1 MTNSPTP
8 NELREVLASDT
19 PSAKTKRDLI
29 ESALYHF
36 GREGYAGTSTRSIAQ
51 TAKANIASIAYHF
64 DGKAGLKRAC
74 INFIAMSI
82 GDVMSVVLNRK
93 LSDIEHLSPEEARTK
108 ILEMIDRMITFTQTN
123 KRAELVIGFMLKEVL
138 HSPEEVD
145 TLYHLIFEPLMDRV
159 TVLFSRATGQH
170 VASDELKL
178 AIFAMIGQLLY
189 IRLARP
195 LVLKRMGWQAVG
207 PDELAQIKSILHR
220 SINALLDELSKGSNH
235 A

>member
-82 GDVMSVVLNRK
+82 GDVLSVVLNRK
-93 LSDIEHLSPEEARTK
+93 LSDIEHLSPEDARAK

-159 TVLFSRATGQH
+159 TVLFSRATGQP
-170 VASDELKL
+170 VGSDELKL

-220 SINALLDELSKGSNH
+220 SINALLDELSKGSND

>member
-8 NELREVLASDT
+8 NELREILASDT

-36 GREGYAGTSTRSIAQ
+36 GHEGYAGTSTRSIAQ

-93 LSDIEHLSPEEARTK
+93 LSDIEHLSPEDARTK

-159 TVLFSRATGQH
+159 TVLFSRATGQP

-195 LVLKRMGWQAVG
+195 LVLKRMGWQDVG

-220 SINALLDELSKGSNH
+220 SINALLDDLSKGSSH

>member
-8 NELREVLASDT
+8 NELREALASDT

-36 GREGYAGTSTRSIAQ
+36 GHEGYAGTSTRSIAQ

-82 GDVMSVVLNRK
+82 GDVLSVVLNRK
-93 LSDIEHLSPEEARTK
+93 LSDIEHLSPEDARTK
-108 ILEMIDRMITFTQTN
+108 ILDMIDRMITFTQTN

-159 TVLFSRATGQH
+159 TVLFSRATGQP
-170 VASDELKL
+170 VGSDELKL

-220 SINALLDELSKGSNH
+220 SINALLDELSKGSND

>member
-8 NELREVLASDT
+8 NELREILASDT

-36 GREGYAGTSTRSIAQ
+36 GHEGYAGTSTRSIAQ

-93 LSDIEHLSPEEARTK
+93 LSDMEHLSPEDARTK

-159 TVLFSRATGQH
+159 TVLFSRATGQP

-195 LVLKRMGWQAVG
+195 LVLKRMGWQDVG

-220 SINALLDELSKGSNH
+220 SINALLDDLSKGSSH

>member
-1 MTNSPTP
+1 MSNTPTP
-8 NELREVLASDT
+8 DELREALASDT

-36 GREGYAGTSTRSIAQ
+36 GHEGYAGTSTRSIAQ
-51 TAKANIASIAYHF
+51 TAKTNIASIAYHF

-74 INFIAMSI
+74 INFVAMAI
-82 GDVMSVVLNRK
+82 GDVLSVILNRK
-93 LSDIEHLSPEEARTK
+93 LTDIENLSPEEARAK

-138 HSPEEVD
+138 HSPDEID
-145 TLYHLIFEPLMDRV
+145 TLYHMLFEPLMDRV
-159 TVLFSRATGQH
+159 TALFSRATGQP
-170 VASDELKL
+170 VTSDELKL

-207 PDELAQIKSILHR
+207 PDELAQIKAILTR
-220 SINALLDELSKGSNH
+220 SINALLDDLSKGPDH

>member
-93 LSDIEHLSPEEARTK
+93 LSDIEHLSPEDARTK

-159 TVLFSRATGQH
+159 TVLFSRATGQP
-170 VASDELKL
+170 VTSDELKL